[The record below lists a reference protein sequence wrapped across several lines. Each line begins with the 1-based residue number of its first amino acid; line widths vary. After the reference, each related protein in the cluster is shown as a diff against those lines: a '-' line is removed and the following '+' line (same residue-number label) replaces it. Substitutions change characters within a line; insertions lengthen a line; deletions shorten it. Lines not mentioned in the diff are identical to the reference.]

1 MNMRY
6 ESERL
11 TAACQRALSHA
22 KADDAETLRTCRDEG
37 SLSIS
42 DIRLLSRV
50 LRGATDCTQESV
62 PSVNPDPVWVHQL
75 MEGARPLLPARA
87 AKPAPHPDLE
97 PRLRKLRAAQED
109 REYAKMVG
117 SLAGSSDEAA
127 RDEAE
132 MNTYRSQISVGLN
145 LIVSM
150 ATMFVVG
157 CYGGGT
163 EEEPMGV
170 RAVVCGLALMI
181 LTLAIEMALFLI
193 GATRVDAK
201 VYKRERAAQGRGL
214 MDRTR
219 LSHVYSKVNEGPSMP
234 SQRRP

>member
-1 MNMRY
+1 MRY
-6 ESERL
+6 ASELL
-11 TAACQRALSHA
+11 TAACQRALAHA
-22 KADDAETLRTCRDEG
+22 NPEDAEALGKCRDEG
-37 SLSIS
+37 SLSIA
-42 DIRLLSRV
+42 DVRLLSRV
-50 LRGATDCTQESV
+50 LRDAADGTQQSV
-62 PSVNPDPVWVHQL
+62 PLIDRDPIWVHQL

-87 AKPAPHPDLE
+87 TKPPPHPDLE
-97 PRLRKLRAAQED
+97 PRLRKLRAAEED
-109 REYAKMVG
+109 RQYAKMVG
-117 SLAGSSDEAA
+117 SLASSSDEAS
-127 RDEAE
+127 RDAAE

-201 VYKRERAAQGRGL
+201 VHKREQVAQGRGL

-219 LSHVYSKVNEGPSMP
+219 LTQVYSSAALRGNEGS
-234 SQRRP
+234 RRR